1 MPEPISASRRRWTF
15 AAAMMASFLSAT
27 EATIVATA
35 MPTIVGAL
43 GDFALFSWVFTVYLL
58 TQGVTVPIYGRLC
71 DFYGRKRILYF
82 GIAVFVIGSV
92 LAGFAWNMVSLIVF
106 RVVQGLGSGS
116 LATVSQTIVSDLYP
130 PPERAKVQGY
140 ISSTFAT
147 SALVGPVL
155 GAFIVAHWPWP
166 WIFWINIPL
175 CAITVI
181 MLATS
186 FREHIEVK
194 PHQIDYLGSILLAVS
209 TSLLMYALTRAPV
222 LSFGTIALLI
232 LGAVLALVLFLLQE
246 ARVREPMLPLDLWRN
261 RMVIFGNCASASLGG
276 AQMAIIAFLPAFI
289 QGVMN
294 EPPLLAGFAL
304 TAMSMAWPTGGFIA
318 GRMLLKISYR
328 RSSSLGA
335 IVLIAGSIM
344 LMMLDP
350 ALGVNWAIASSFLV
364 GLGMGLTNMGFFIGI
379 QSSVDWNQRGVVTSS
394 FNYSRIIGQSIGAAV
409 FGGIVNAA
417 LAGHMGGAGGD
428 LVSRILDPTLR
439 QGLSAAQL
447 ASVLDAFEGAVHRI
461 YEINVALAVLTMVWA
476 LALPKGLTLH
486 THAQMLKENIST
498 PMD

>member
-82 GIAVFVIGSV
+82 GIAVFVVGSV

-194 PHQIDYLGSILLAVS
+194 PHQIDYLGSILMAIA

-222 LSFGTIALLI
+222 LSFGAITLLI

-439 QGLSAAQL
+439 QGLSGAQL
-447 ASVLDAFEGAVHRI
+447 TSVLDAFEGAVHRI

-486 THAQMLKENIST
+486 THAQMLKESIST